1 MLQII
6 HSMAQII
13 VIRGGA
19 IGDFTL
25 TLPAIDALRA
35 AFPHLPLHLVGHPPT
50 ACLAHPDRILDHDN
64 PLLIPLH
71 TPGAELPSATA
82 ALFADVHLLLAY
94 TTDPDGTL
102 TTHLRSLVSCP
113 VLVHDP
119 RPPAGSIE
127 HIADHLLRPLRRHG
141 IPIPDSSPHIH
152 LRPKDRIF
160 AETCWQQRG
169 MSSPNVVFHP
179 GSGGLHKCWPLE
191 RFLEL
196 AEKLEQRRVQVL
208 FLWGPIEEERLGQLP
223 APLLPLHPPGLLDLA
238 GLLSRT
244 DLFVGNDS
252 GPSHIAA
259 AVGTPTLT
267 LFGPTDPRLWSPR
280 SSRARILRAPHQQ
293 LSALDVDSVLKAV
306 LAALNGE

>member
-1 MLQII
+1 
-6 HSMAQII
+6 MAQIT

-35 AFPHLPLHLVGHPPT
+35 AFPHFPLYLIGQPPT
-50 ACLAHPDRILDHDN
+50 LRLAHPDRILDHDSR
-64 PLLIPLH
+64 LLIPLH
-71 TPGAELPSATA
+71 TPGSDLPPETA

-94 TTDPDGTL
+94 AADPDGTL
-102 TTHLRSLVSCP
+102 TTHLRSLVSGP
-113 VLVHDP
+113 VLIHDP
-119 RPPAGSIE
+119 RPPEGTGE
-127 HIADHLLRPLRRHG
+127 HITDHLLRPLRRHG
-141 IPIPDSSPHIH
+141 IPIPDPSPHIH
-152 LRPKDRIF
+152 LRPEDSVY

-169 MSSPNVVFHP
+169 VSSPNVVFHP

-196 AEKLEQRRVQVL
+196 AEELRQRCVQVL
-208 FLWGPIEEERLGQLP
+208 FLWGPVEEERLGRLP
-223 APLLPLHPPGLLDLA
+223 DPFLPLHPPGLLELA
-238 GLLSRT
+238 GLLARA

-280 SSRARILRAPHQQ
+280 SSQSRILRAPRRQ
-293 LSALDVDSVLKAV
+293 LSALGVDSVLKAV
-306 LAALNGE
+306 LAAQKK

>member
-35 AFPHLPLHLVGHPPT
+35 AFPHHSLHLMGHPPT
-50 ACLAHPDRILDHDN
+50 VRLAHPDRILDHDSR
-64 PLLIPLH
+64 LLTPLH
-71 TPGAELPSATA
+71 TPEADLQPETT

-94 TTDPDGTL
+94 ATDPDGTL

-119 RPPAGSIE
+119 RPPKGTRE
-127 HIADHLLRPLRRHG
+127 HITDHLLRPLRRHG
-141 IPIPDSSPHIH
+141 IPIPDPSPHIH
-152 LRPKDRIF
+152 LRPEDRVY

-169 MSSPNVVFHP
+169 LNSPNVVFHP
-179 GSGGLHKCWPLE
+179 GSGGSHKCWPLE

-196 AEKLEQRRVQVL
+196 AEKLEQRRIQVL
-208 FLWGPIEEERLGQLP
+208 FLWGPVEEERLARLP
-223 APLLPLHPPGLLDLA
+223 DSLLPLHPPGLLDLA
-238 GLLSRT
+238 GLLART

-280 SSRARILRAPHQQ
+280 SSRARILRAPRRQ

-306 LAALNGE
+306 LAALDVE